1 MLNSIVPSTRDRGP
15 DERLLLD
22 SARPPGRSAWA
33 ADRPL
38 GPDRTLGDGVPH
50 HRLAGAGGRGAHPAA
65 GFRHLLVPLNGG
77 LAFLPPM
84 RRRLARR
91 MRPVVDFVAEE
102 VAAGRPTLVHCRKGN
117 DRTGAVLAAYL
128 ACYRGLTPE
137 EAIRRVLEANP
148 QRDALAGVQA
158 SGEDDLSGGNLT
170 PWSVHPVLRARRPL

>member
-1 MLNSIVPSTRDRGP
+1 MNDFYWIL
-15 DERLLLD
+15 
-22 SARPPGRSAWA
+22 PG
-33 ADRPL
+33 L
-38 GPDRTLGDGVPH
+38 
-50 HRLAGAGGRGAHPAA
+50 LAGRPGPQTVPWDLNALWEAGFRTIVSLVPVDGEPIRRA

-128 ACYRGLTPE
+128 ACHRGLTPE

-148 QRDALAGVQA
+148 
-158 SGEDDLSGGNLT
+158 
-170 PWSVHPVLRARRPL
+170 RAMRSLGFKRLVKTICLEEI

>member
-1 MLNSIVPSTRDRGP
+1 MSDFYWIL
-15 DERLLLD
+15 
-22 SARPPGRSAWA
+22 PG
-33 ADRPL
+33 L
-38 GPDRTLGDGVPH
+38 
-50 HRLAGAGGRGAHPAA
+50 LAGRAGPQTVPWDLTELWETGFRTIVSLVPVDGEPIRRA

-77 LAFLPPM
+77 LAFLPPV
-84 RRRLARR
+84 RRRLARQ

-148 QRDALAGVQA
+148 QAMRSLGFKRLVRTICL
-158 SGEDDLSGGNLT
+158 EEI
-170 PWSVHPVLRARRPL
+170 

>member
-1 MLNSIVPSTRDRGP
+1 MSDFYWIL
-15 DERLLLD
+15 
-22 SARPPGRSAWA
+22 PG
-33 ADRPL
+33 L
-38 GPDRTLGDGVPH
+38 
-50 HRLAGAGGRGAHPAA
+50 LAGRPGPQTVPWDLTALWEVGFRTIVSLVPVDGEPIRRT

-148 QRDALAGVQA
+148 
-158 SGEDDLSGGNLT
+158 
-170 PWSVHPVLRARRPL
+170 RAMRSLGFKRLVRTICLEEI

>member
-1 MLNSIVPSTRDRGP
+1 MSDFYWIL
-15 DERLLLD
+15 
-22 SARPPGRSAWA
+22 PG
-33 ADRPL
+33 L
-38 GPDRTLGDGVPH
+38 
-50 HRLAGAGGRGAHPAA
+50 LAGRPGPQTVPWDLTALWEAGFRTIVSLVPVDGEPIRRT

-148 QRDALAGVQA
+148 
-158 SGEDDLSGGNLT
+158 
-170 PWSVHPVLRARRPL
+170 RAMRSLGFKRLVETICLEEI